1 MNETSFL
8 LSNEVKPLTK
18 EHCSLRNE
26 TSFLLRKKLFG
37 LFLAIIL
44 SIAFFVRFYKI
55 TETPPSLSWDEA
67 AVGYN
72 AWSVANFGKDEWGKT
87 LPIYFKSFEDDK
99 HPVHIYITSLFVK
112 VLGPSDFS
120 VRLPAVVFGVLNVLL
135 IFLVG
140 RVMFNKTVGLIAAF
154 VLTLSPY
161 AIHFSRFNHELNFTI
176 FFFLLGLFLFY
187 QAIKKNIYFLPL
199 SFLAFGIDLLAYH
212 SAKVVVPPIILL
224 LLIFHLKKL
233 LQDKIILFLAL
244 LVIGFFITLIIL
256 NSPLLGLARS
266 EQASFPK
273 ERIEKTFMYK
283 FTKNE
288 LLGRVGVA
296 IGQYPLHFNKDYLF
310 S

>member
-1 MNETSFL
+1 MEALGDMYMNMKNKINL
-8 LSNEVKPLTK
+8 L
-18 EHCSLRNE
+18 
-26 TSFLLRKKLFG
+26 LLV
-37 LFLAIIL
+37 IIL
-44 SIAFFVRFYKI
+44 LAAIFRIYKI
-55 TETPPSLSWDEA
+55 DQVPPSLSWDEA

-161 AIHFSRFNHELNFTI
+161 AIHFSRFKHELNFTI

-187 QAIKKNIYFLPL
+187 QAIKKNIGTWE
-199 SFLAFGIDLLAYH
+199 FGCLD
-212 SAKVVVPPIILL
+212 
-224 LLIFHLKKL
+224 
-233 LQDKIILFLAL
+233 
-244 LVIGFFITLIIL
+244 
-256 NSPLLGLARS
+256 
-266 EQASFPK
+266 
-273 ERIEKTFMYK
+273 
-283 FTKNE
+283 
-288 LLGRVGVA
+288 
-296 IGQYPLHFNKDYLF
+296 
-310 S
+310 